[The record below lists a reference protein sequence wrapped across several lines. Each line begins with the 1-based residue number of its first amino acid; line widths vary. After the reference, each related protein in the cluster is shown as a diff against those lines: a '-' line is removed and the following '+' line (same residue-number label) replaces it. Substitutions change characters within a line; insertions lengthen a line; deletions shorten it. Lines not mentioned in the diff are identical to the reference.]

1 VGSRDASLRAAR
13 PDESE
18 AVAGVH
24 AAAATVA
31 YAHIFGGE
39 PFPLART
46 RERWRTF
53 AGRIVVADEVGLVV
67 GFAAFDDVELH
78 ALYVLPERQG
88 RGLGDRLL
96 AAAGPVGVLWVLEG
110 NARGRRFYE
119 RRGWRADGTARMA
132 FGVPELLYRTGRQR
146 ALGALP
152 DRLADERGPL
162 DGGEAAPL
170 SPRPRPSRPGCGG

>member
-1 VGSRDASLRAAR
+1 MGSGGARLRAAR
-13 PDESE
+13 PDESDV
-18 AVAGVH
+18 VADVH
-24 AAAATVA
+24 AASATVA
-31 YAHIFGGE
+31 FAHIYGGE

-53 AGRIVVADEVGLVV
+53 ADRIVVADEAGRVV
-67 GFAAFDDVELH
+67 GFAAFDDAELH

-119 RRGWRADGTARMA
+119 RRGWRPDGTARMA
-132 FGVPELLYRTGRQR
+132 FGAPELRYRAGPAGTE
-146 ALGALP
+146 
-152 DRLADERGPL
+152 LA
-162 DGGEAAPL
+162 
-170 SPRPRPSRPGCGG
+170 PGTEVGS